1 LVAPELTEREV
12 RIKRR
17 EFVQGMALGAV
28 PLAYPFVA
36 RAQRGGADPPAA
48 QLHADLVRHA
58 GLGPKFSGGPG
69 DNATAQWIADEL
81 RETGYEVEESTFN
94 APFFV
99 QRAARFVCGSES
111 ADVVPQAPVVPT
123 SPRGVTGRL
132 ALLEGEAVAEDLTG
146 RIALL
151 VAPFARH
158 AALFADRGIGRT
170 VTEAARRGA
179 AAIVIV
185 TTGPSREAVALNAP
199 EQPFVPVPTAVLAP
213 KHAGAFVA
221 AARGAADAALVLD
234 GDATHRPCKNIVG
247 RLERGARWIGIST
260 PRSGWYDCVA
270 ERGTGTAVFLD
281 LAAWVASRFA
291 DHSVFVMNTGGH
303 EYFFAGSHRVIGE
316 GPPPDA
322 TAVWAHIG
330 ATLAARDAEERDG
343 GWVMLDTVDPQ
354 RSLMTTD
361 NVREL
366 AAAAFQG
373 LSGLAE
379 PTPIRAQ
386 AGELS
391 AFTDRGYARAFAAIG
406 VHRWFHTPN
415 DTLDCVDSR
424 LLVPVL
430 AAHRKMIELVVARDA
445 MG

>member
-1 LVAPELTEREV
+1 VPISRREV
-12 RIKRR
+12 
-17 EFVQGMALGAV
+17 VQGIVLGAA
-28 PLAYPFVA
+28 PLFCPVGA
-36 RAQRGGADPPAA
+36 RAQRRGGDALA

-58 GLGPKFSGGPG
+58 ELGPKFSGGAG
-69 DNATAQWIADEL
+69 DNATAQWVADEL
-81 RETGYEVEESTFN
+81 RATGYEVVESTFD

-99 QRAARFVCGSES
+99 KRAARLVCGNE
-111 ADVVPQAPVVPT
+111 AVDVTPQAPVVPT
-123 SPRGVTGRL
+123 STRGVTAPL
-132 ALLEGEAVAEDLTG
+132 ALIEGEAVGADLTG

-158 AALFADRGIGRT
+158 AALFADRGLGRT
-170 VTEAARRGA
+170 VSEAARRGA

-199 EQPFVPVPTAVLAP
+199 EQQPFVPVPTAVLAP
-213 KHAGAFVA
+213 KHADAFIA
-221 AARGAADAALVLD
+221 AARAAAQATLMLD
-234 GDATHRPCKNIVG
+234 GDATHRPCKNIVA

-291 DHSVFVMNTGGH
+291 EHSVFVMNTGGH

-316 GPPPDA
+316 GPPPHA
-322 TAVWAHIG
+322 RAVWAHIG
-330 ATLAARDAEERDG
+330 APLAARDAEERDG
-343 GWVMLDTVDPQ
+343 QWAMLDTADPQ

-361 NVREL
+361 NVRDL
-366 AAAAFQG
+366 AVNAFQG

-406 VHRWFHTPN
+406 QHRWFHTQQ
-415 DTLDCVDSR
+415 DTLDCVDAR
-424 LLVPVL
+424 LLLPVL
-430 AAHRKMIELVVARDA
+430 AAHRKMLELVISRDA
-445 MG
+445 ANG

>member
-1 LVAPELTEREV
+1 MP
-12 RIKRR
+12 ISRR
-17 EFVQGMALGAV
+17 EAVRGLALGAV
-28 PLAYPFVA
+28 PLAWPFSA
-36 RAQRGGADPPAA
+36 RAQRGGDPLTA
-48 QLHADLVRHA
+48 QVQADLVRHA
-58 GLGPKFSGGPG
+58 ELGPKFSGGRG

-81 RETGYEVEESTFN
+81 RVIDYEIHESTFD

-99 QRAARFVCGSES
+99 KRSARLVCGSES

-123 SPRGVTGRL
+123 GAGGVAGPL
-132 ALLEGEAVAEDLTG
+132 ALLEGEAAVGDLTG

-170 VTEAARRGA
+170 VTEAALRGA
-179 AAIVIV
+179 AAVVIV
-185 TTGPSREAVALNAP
+185 TTGPSREAIALNAP
-199 EQPFVPVPTAVLAP
+199 EQPFVRVPTAVLAP
-213 KHAGAFVA
+213 KDADAFVA
-221 AARGAADAALVLD
+221 AARAAAQATLVID

-247 RLERGARWIGIST
+247 RLERGPRWIAIST

-281 LAAWVASRFA
+281 LAAWAASRFPEY
-291 DHSVFVMNTGGH
+291 SVFVMNTGGH

-316 GPPPDA
+316 APPPDA

-343 GWVMLDTVDPQ
+343 RWVMLDTADPQ

-366 AAAAFQG
+366 AASAFQD

-406 VHRWFHTPN
+406 LHRWFHTEK
-415 DTLDCVDSR
+415 DTIDCVDAR

-430 AAHRKMIELVVARDA
+430 AAHRKMIELVVARG
-445 MG
+445 MPL

>member
-1 LVAPELTEREV
+1 MPINRREV
-12 RIKRR
+12 
-17 EFVQGMALGAV
+17 VQGIALSAV
-28 PLAYPFVA
+28 PLAYPFAA
-36 RAQRGGADPPAA
+36 RAQRGGDPLAA
-48 QLHADLVRHA
+48 QLQADLVRHA
-58 GLGPKFSGGPG
+58 ELGPKFSGGPG

-81 RETGYEVEESTFN
+81 GKTGYDVQESTFD

-99 QRAARFVCGSES
+99 KRSARLVCGGES
-111 ADVVPQAPVVPT
+111 ADVAPQAPVVPT
-123 SPRGVTGRL
+123 QARGITGRL
-132 ALLEGEAVAEDLTG
+132 ALLEGEAVASDLTG

-158 AALFADRGIGRT
+158 AALFADRGLGRT
-170 VTEAARRGA
+170 VTQAAQRGA

-213 KHAGAFVA
+213 KHADAFVA
-221 AARGAADAALVLD
+221 AARAAAQATLVVD
-234 GDATHRPCKNIVG
+234 GDATHRPCKNVVG

-260 PRSGWYDCVA
+260 PRSGWYDCVG

-281 LAAWVASRFA
+281 LAAWVARRFA

-303 EYFFAGSHRVIGE
+303 EYFFAGSHRVIGD

-330 ATLAARDAEERDG
+330 ATLAARDADERDG
-343 GWVMLDTVDPQ
+343 SLQMLDTADPQ

-361 NVREL
+361 NVRDL
-366 AAAAFQG
+366 AASAFQG
-373 LSGLAE
+373 LSGLAQ

-406 VHRWFHTPN
+406 QHRQFHTVQ
-415 DTLDCVDSR
+415 DTIDCVDAR

-430 AAHRKMIELVVARDA
+430 AAHRKMIELVVARSA
-445 MG
+445 TA

>member
-1 LVAPELTEREV
+1 
-12 RIKRR
+12 
-17 EFVQGMALGAV
+17 MALGAV
-28 PLAYPFVA
+28 PLLYPLGA
-36 RAQRGGADPPAA
+36 RAQRGGEPLAA
-48 QLHADLVRHA
+48 QLQADLVRHA
-58 GLGPKFSGGPG
+58 ELGPKFSAGPG
-69 DNATAQWIADEL
+69 DNAAARWIADEL
-81 RETGYEVEESTFN
+81 RGSGYEVQESTFD

-99 QRAARFVCGSES
+99 KRAARLVCGGES
-111 ADVVPQAPVVPT
+111 ADVTPQAPVVPT
-123 SPRGVTGRL
+123 SARGVAGPL
-132 ALLEGEAVAEDLTG
+132 ALLEGEAVTSDLTG

-151 VAPFARH
+151 LAPFARH
-158 AALFADRGIGRT
+158 AALFPNTGIGRT

-199 EQPFVPVPTAVLAP
+199 EQQPFAPVPTAVLAP
-213 KHAGAFVA
+213 KNADAFVA
-221 AARGAADAALVLD
+221 AARAGAQATLTLD
-234 GDATHRPCKNIVG
+234 GDATHRPCKNVVG
-247 RLERGARWIGIST
+247 RLERGERWIGIST

-316 GPPPDA
+316 GPPPEA
-322 TAVWAHIG
+322 TTVWAHIG

-343 GWVMLDTVDPQ
+343 RWTMLDTADPQ
-354 RSLMTTD
+354 RSLMATD
-361 NVREL
+361 NVRDL
-366 AAAAFQG
+366 AASAFQG
-373 LSGLAE
+373 LSGLAQ

-391 AFTDRGYARAFAAIG
+391 TFTDRGYARAFAAIG
-406 VHRWFHTPN
+406 QHRWFHTPQ
-415 DTLDCVDSR
+415 DTIDCVDAR

-430 AAHRKMIELVVARDA
+430 AAHRKMIELVVARSA
-445 MG
+445 TSA

>member
-1 LVAPELTEREV
+1 MPFNRREV
-12 RIKRR
+12 
-17 EFVQGMALGAV
+17 VQGIALGAV
-28 PLAYPFVA
+28 PLVYPFGA
-36 RAQRGGADPPAA
+36 RAQRGGDPMAS

-58 GLGPKFSGGPG
+58 ELGPKFSAGPG

-81 RETGYEVEESTFN
+81 RETGYDVQESTFD

-99 QRAARFVCGSES
+99 KRAARLVCGSES
-111 ADVVPQAPVVPT
+111 ADVAPQAPVVPT
-123 SPRGVTGRL
+123 QTRGVTGRL
-132 ALLEGEAVAEDLTG
+132 ALLEGEAVASDLTG

-170 VTEAARRGA
+170 VTEAAQRGA

-199 EQPFVPVPTAVLAP
+199 ERPFVSVPTAVLAP
-213 KHAGAFVA
+213 KHAEAFVLAARA
-221 AARGAADAALVLD
+221 AAQATLVVD

-247 RLERGARWIGIST
+247 RLDRGARWIGIST
-260 PRSGWYDCVA
+260 PRSGWYGCVG

-281 LAAWVASRFA
+281 LAAWVARRFT
-291 DHSVFVMNTGGH
+291 DHSVFVMNSGGH

-330 ATLAARDAEERDG
+330 ATLAARDADERDG
-343 GWVMLDTVDPQ
+343 RLQMLDTADPQ

-366 AAAAFQG
+366 AASAFQG

-391 AFTDRGYARAFAAIG
+391 TFTDRGYARAFAAIG
-406 VHRWFHTPN
+406 QHRQFHTVQ
-415 DTLDCVDSR
+415 DTIDCVDAR

-430 AAHRKMIELVVARDA
+430 AAHRRMIELVVARDA
-445 MG
+445 TA